1 MKKNIACLLAG
12 LFFLTL
18 GSTQVKAGVTTSTT
32 SVPIEST
39 QANVLLNRLN
49 EINTMDKSEMK
60 SSEKKHLKKEVR
72 TINKELKQM
81 NGGGIYLSVGAI
93 IIIILLLILIL

>member
-1 MKKNIACLLAG
+1 MKKNITCFLAG

-18 GSTQVKAGVTTSTT
+18 SSTQAKAGVTASATSL
-32 SVPIEST
+32 PIEST

-72 TINKELKQM
+72 TINKELKEM
-81 NGGGIYLSVGAI
+81 NGGGIYISVGAL
-93 IIIILLLILIL
+93 IIIILLLILLL